1 MTYRGRI
8 EVVLRYRGHILS
20 KFPFL
25 MSYNYSNCTLFGIQ
39 NKAERYVYG
48 GWLVFVITCSLLG
61 DTTILV
67 ASIRYK
73 AFKLQKIVVAFIQ
86 HIAVCDLLITISTT
100 IPKLVSVI
108 KDRNINNRLIPIV
121 SFFILFY
128 EYTVSLHLVS
138 AMTLGKLLSLK
149 YPFKAGTWTTARFHK
164 FCAGIWMAALSAPVL
179 QILIDKEDIV
189 FDCRVHTYAHTYT
202 SSIWKILLPIISLV
216 ALFTPNVIIV
226 VSTVLLLKEARRVV
240 TDTRESIRWQGIM
253 TVVLTATVNT
263 IAFLPMTIYFVAE
276 PFIAKDPSV
285 PGPFY
290 KEFYR
295 FSGAVGYLNVLANFF
310 VYSLTVTSFRNF
322 LETKFRQAFS
332 FQSNKVTK
340 GNSFK

>member
-1 MTYRGRI
+1 
-8 EVVLRYRGHILS
+8 
-20 KFPFL
+20 
-25 MSYNYSNCTLFGIQ
+25 MSFNYSNCTFFGIQ

-48 GWLVFVITCSLLG
+48 GWFVFVITCSLLG

-86 HIAVCDLLITISTT
+86 HIAVCDLLVTISTT
-100 IPKLVSVI
+100 IPQLVSLI
-108 KDRNINNRLIPIV
+108 KDRERNNRLLPII
-121 SFFILFY
+121 SFFVISH
-128 EYTVSLHLVS
+128 EYTVSISLVS

-149 YPFKAGTWTTARFHK
+149 YPFRTGTWTTARIHK
-164 FCAGIWMAALSAPVL
+164 FCAGIWMAAFSVPVL
-179 QILIDKEDIV
+179 QIILDKEDIV
-189 FDCRVHTYAHTYT
+189 FDCRVYTYMHTYS
-202 SSIWKILLPIISLV
+202 SSIWKILLPIFSLV
-216 ALFTPNVIIV
+216 VLFTPNVIVV
-226 VSTVLLLKEARRVV
+226 VSAVLLLKEARKVV
-240 TDTRESIRWQGIM
+240 TATRDSLRWQGIM

-263 IAFLPMTIYFVAE
+263 ISFLPLTVYLIAE
-276 PFIAKDPSV
+276 PFIDKDPSV

-295 FSGAVGYLNVLANFF
+295 FSVAAMGFNILANFF

-322 LETKFRQAFS
+322 LKSKFKEAFS

-340 GNSFK
+340 GNSLK